1 MLDFPAVLS
10 RLAVERSPVGLV
22 LLDAGQR
29 ILWVNAGFR
38 SLLTSAS
45 GEVVGRPVQELI
57 SHQAF
62 LGSRV
67 ADDVGL
73 QGGAWQQVRLGDLP
87 GNTGRLLLMARTS
100 LPDSP
105 EGVTHLLTFI
115 DPQEASLAPRPGLL
129 PPLPDVS
136 ARLAS
141 VWLFEDRLRHA
152 LERADRLEQGVG
164 LLLIRLDP
172 RQELQDSLAKN
183 RLEGLARQVGRR
195 LGQTLRS
202 EDSLSQLG
210 QDCWGV
216 LIEHPMS
223 PERLQATAM
232 RCQEAMDPPF
242 RLEGQSLLL
251 TLSIG
256 IATYPSDGESPEQLM
271 TSAES
276 ALERA
281 GPATHAF
288 FDEGLRSLLAQ
299 RLAFRQQLQ
308 DALQHPDR
316 HFQLLYQPQID
327 LSDGRCVGLEALVRW
342 RHPKRGLLVP
352 EDFLSVVAELGQ
364 QVRLDRWVIT
374 RAILQQSEWRARDS
388 RLADLPVAVNA
399 DGGMLDQAVFDRRPL
414 DVFLR
419 QQADR
424 LDWLSLELSQQGLI
438 ARAGPQAHLLRRV
451 KALGVGVV
459 VNDIGAGPLDVAHLG
474 SLPVSRVKLSPV
486 LMASLG
492 APSPSSR
499 HPLAALLPCLS
510 GLGLES
516 VVVGVET
523 AEQLETARRLGS
535 RIVQG
540 NRLCEPLAPAAL
552 ERWLAQG
559 AAPT

>member
-1 MLDFPAVLS
+1 MDFPAVLS

-22 LLDAGQR
+22 LLDAEDR
-29 ILWVNAGFR
+29 ILWGNAGFH
-38 SLLTSAS
+38 SLLTPDS
-45 GEVVGRPVQELI
+45 GEVVGRPVRELVGR
-57 SHQAF
+57 QAS
-62 LGSRV
+62 LGSRG
-67 ADDVGL
+67 DDAVGPS
-73 QGGAWQQVRLGDLP
+73 GSAWQQVRLGIPSSD
-87 GNTGRLLLMARTS
+87 TGRLVLMARTP

-105 EGVTHLLTFI
+105 EGVAHLLTFI
-115 DPQEASLAPRPGLL
+115 DPREASLVSSSGRL
-129 PPLPDVS
+129 PPFPDPIG
-136 ARLAS
+136 RLAS

-164 LLLIRLDP
+164 LLLVRLDP
-172 RQELQDSLAKN
+172 QDERPDSLVKTSHDD
-183 RLEGLARQVGRR
+183 LSRQVGRR
-195 LGQTLRS
+195 LVQTLRS

-210 QDCWGV
+210 RDCWGV

-223 PERLQATAM
+223 PERLQAAAL

-242 RLEGQSLLL
+242 RLAGQPRLL

-256 IATYPSDGESPEQLM
+256 IAIYPEDGETPEQLM

-276 ALERA
+276 ALARV
-281 GPATHAF
+281 GPAAHGF
-288 FDEGLRSLLAQ
+288 FDEGLSPLLAQ
-299 RLAFRQQLQ
+299 RLAFRQQLE

-316 HFQLLYQPQID
+316 HFQLLYQPQIELD
-327 LSDGRCVGLEALVRW
+327 DGRCVGLEALVRW
-342 RHPKRGLLVP
+342 RHPERGLLVP
-352 EDFLSVVAELGQ
+352 DDFLSVVAELGQ
-364 QVRLDRWVIT
+364 QVRLDRWVIR
-374 RAILQQSEWRARDS
+374 RAILQQAEWRAHGS

-419 QQADR
+419 QQAER

-438 ARAGPQAHLLRRV
+438 ERAGPQAHLLRRV
-451 KALGVGVV
+451 KALGVGMV

-474 SLPVSRVKLSPV
+474 SLPVSRVKLSPM
-486 LMASLG
+486 LMGTLKAAST
-492 APSPSSR
+492 PSR

-540 NRLCEPLAPAAL
+540 NRLCAPLPPEAL
-552 ERWLAQG
+552 ERWLEQG
-559 AAPT
+559 AVPT